1 MLESLAPIQK
11 LSVVRAGFT
20 PYLNMV
26 GDRCLAVCPQFHA
39 DWWCKNPVAVLFG
52 APISPYQ
59 PFASSG
65 GMLVLRPLHELEV
78 QDMIAPGEDPG
89 RADRSIVV
97 CPSTND
103 RIEFLDE
110 CLLRGTAHFPQSL
123 VHVVDMTLDAFF
135 AWSDDRFETQHSPMR
150 VCSAVGF
157 AHEELP
163 NGEP

>member
-1 MLESLAPIQK
+1 
-11 LSVVRAGFT
+11 
-20 PYLNMV
+20 
-26 GDRCLAVCPQFHA
+26 
-39 DWWCKNPVAVLFG
+39 
-52 APISPYQ
+52 
-59 PFASSG
+59 
-65 GMLVLRPLHELEV
+65 MLVLRPLHELEV

-110 CLLRGTAHFPQSL
+110 RLLRGTAQFPQSL

>member
-1 MLESLAPIQK
+1 
-11 LSVVRAGFT
+11 
-20 PYLNMV
+20 
-26 GDRCLAVCPQFHA
+26 
-39 DWWCKNPVAVLFG
+39 
-52 APISPYQ
+52 
-59 PFASSG
+59 
-65 GMLVLRPLHELEV
+65 MLVLRPLHELKV

-110 CLLRGTAHFPQSL
+110 CLLRSTAQFPQSL
-123 VHVVDMTLDAFF
+123 VRVVDMTFDGFF
-135 AWSDDRFETQHSPMR
+135 PWSDERFETKCSSMR

-163 NGEP
+163 NVES